1 MRILVT
7 GGAGFI
13 GSYLAES
20 LLDDGHE
27 VTVID
32 NLSTGSKDN
41 IAHLENNERFRFIE
55 GDILA
60 YKLMLKHVIECD
72 CIYHLAAAVGVKYV
86 LDNQLDSLITNV
98 RGTEILLDLAHVFKK
113 KVFFSSSSEVYG
125 KNGGSKSFKE
135 TDDRV
140 LGAVNISRWGY
151 AFSKGFDEF
160 LAVAY
165 YQSKGLPIVVG
176 RLFNI
181 CGPRQSPH
189 YGMVIPR
196 FVQQAIKNEPITV
209 YGDGKQVR
217 SFTYITDAVAAIKAI
232 MGEKEA
238 EGEVFN
244 IGSCESISIAELAE
258 KIRAFSNSSSEI
270 RFVPYEQAY
279 NNNFE
284 DMIYRVPDIS
294 KIEKLIGPFSKLK
307 LDEMIKDI
315 INHYRGN

>member
-1 MRILVT
+1 MRILLT

-13 GSYLAES
+13 GSHLAES
-20 LLDDGHE
+20 LLNDGHQ

-41 IAHLENNERFRFIE
+41 IAHLKNNDRFKFVE

-60 YKLMLKHVIECD
+60 YKLMLKYISECD

-98 RGTEILLDLAHVFKK
+98 RGTEIILDLAHVFKK

-125 KNGGSKSFKE
+125 KNGGTKTFKE
-135 TDDRV
+135 TDDRL

-160 LAVAY
+160 LAMAY
-165 YQSKGLPIVVG
+165 YQSKGLPVVVG

-196 FVQQAIKNEPITV
+196 FVQQALNNEPITV
-209 YGDGKQVR
+209 YGDGRQVR
-217 SFTYITDAVAAIKAI
+217 SFTYISDAVSAIKAI
-232 MGEKEA
+232 MEKEEA

-244 IGSCESISIAELAE
+244 IGSCESVRIAELAE
-258 KIRAFSNSSSEI
+258 KIKAYSRSSSEI
-270 RFVPYEQAY
+270 RFIPYEQAFD
-279 NNNFE
+279 NNFE
-284 DMIYRVPDIS
+284 DMFYRVPDIS
-294 KIEKLIGPFSKLK
+294 KLEKLIGPSSKLK
-307 LDEMIKDI
+307 LDEMIKEI

>member
-1 MRILVT
+1 MRILIT

-13 GSYLAES
+13 GSSLAQS
-20 LLDDGHE
+20 LLNDGHV

-32 NLSTGSKDN
+32 NLSTGSEDN
-41 IAHLENNERFRFIE
+41 ITELENNEKFRFVV
-55 GDILA
+55 GDILD
-60 YKLMLKHVIECD
+60 YKLMLKYVSECD

-98 RGTEILLDLAHVFKK
+98 RGTEIILDLAYVFKK
-113 KVFFSSSSEVYG
+113 KIFFSSSSEVYG
-125 KNGGSKSFKE
+125 KNGTLESFKE
-135 TDDRV
+135 TDDRI

-165 YQSKGLPIVVG
+165 HRSRGLPVVVG

-196 FVQQAIKNEPITV
+196 FIQQALKNEPITV
-209 YGDGKQVR
+209 YSDSKQVR

-232 MGEKEA
+232 MDKKEA
-238 EGEVFN
+238 HGEVFN
-244 IGSCESISIAELAE
+244 IGSYESISIGELAE
-258 KIRAFSNSSSEI
+258 KIKLFSNSSSEI
-270 RFVPYEQAY
+270 CFVPYEQAY
-279 NNNFE
+279 NNDFE
-284 DMIYRVPDIS
+284 DMFYRVPDIS
-294 KIEKLIGPFSKLK
+294 KIEELIGPVANLK
-307 LDEMIKDI
+307 LDEMIKGI
-315 INHYRGN
+315 INHFRGN

>member
-1 MRILVT
+1 MRILIT

-20 LLDDGHE
+20 LLNDGYE

-41 IAHLENNERFRFIE
+41 ISHLEINQRFKLVV
-55 GDILA
+55 GDILD
-60 YKLMLKHVIECD
+60 YKSMLKYVSECD
-72 CIYHLAAAVGVKYV
+72 CVYHLAAAVGVKYV
-86 LDNQLDSLITNV
+86 LENQLDSLITNV
-98 RGTEILLDLAHVFKK
+98 RGTEIVLDLAHVFNKK
-113 KVFFSSSSEVYG
+113 IFFSSSSEVYG

-135 TDDRV
+135 TDDRT

-165 YQSKGLPIVVG
+165 HRSKGLPVVVG

-181 CGPRQSPH
+181 CGPKQSPH

-196 FVQQAIKNEPITV
+196 FVQQALKNEPITV
-209 YGDGKQVR
+209 YGDGNQVR

-232 MGEKEA
+232 MAEKEA
-238 EGEVFN
+238 EGDVFN
-244 IGSCESISIAELAE
+244 IGSCESISILELAE
-258 KIRAFSNSSSEI
+258 KIKAFSHSSSQI
-270 RFVPYEQAY
+270 RLVPYEQAY
-279 NNNFE
+279 DHNFE
-284 DMIYRVPDIS
+284 DMFYRVPDIS
-294 KIEKLIGPFSKLK
+294 KIEKLIGPFANLK
-307 LDEMIKDI
+307 LDAMIEKI

>member
-1 MRILVT
+1 MRILLT

-13 GSYLAES
+13 GSYLSES
-20 LLDDGHE
+20 LLNDGHI

-32 NLSTGSKDN
+32 NLSTGSVHN
-41 IAHLENNERFRFIE
+41 IEHLNDSADFKFVQ
-55 GDILA
+55 GDILD
-60 YKLMLKHVIECD
+60 YKLMLKHISECD

-98 RGTEILLDLAHVFKK
+98 RGTEIVLDLAHVFQK

-125 KNGGSKSFKE
+125 KNGGSRSFKE
-135 TDDRV
+135 TDDRK

-165 YQSKGLPIVVG
+165 HRSKGLPVVVG

-181 CGPRQSPH
+181 CGPRQSAS

-196 FVQQAIKNEPITV
+196 FINQALKNEPITV
-209 YGDGKQVR
+209 FGDGKQVR
-217 SFTYITDAVAAIKAI
+217 SFTYITDAVVAIKEI
-232 MGEKEA
+232 MDKEEA
-238 EGEVFN
+238 QGEVFN
-244 IGSCESISIAELAE
+244 IGSCESISIADLAL
-258 KIRAFSNSSSEI
+258 KVKTLTNSSSRI
-270 RFVPYEQAY
+270 CFIPYSEAY

-284 DMIYRVPDIS
+284 DMFYRVPDIS
-294 KIEKLIGPFSKLK
+294 KIENLIGPFSKLK
-307 LDEMIKDI
+307 LDEMIKEI
-315 INHYRGN
+315 VNHYRGN

>member
-1 MRILVT
+1 MRILLT

-20 LLDDGHE
+20 LLNDGHG

-32 NLSTGSKDN
+32 NLSTGSEHN
-41 IAHLENNERFRFIE
+41 IAHLENNERFSLVV
-55 GDILA
+55 GDILD
-60 YKLMLKHVIECD
+60 YKLMLKYVSECD

-98 RGTEILLDLAHVFKK
+98 RGTEIVLDLAHVFKK

-125 KNGGSKSFKE
+125 KNGGLKSFKE
-135 TDDRV
+135 TDDRI

-165 YQSKGLPIVVG
+165 HRSKGLPIVVG

-238 EGEVFN
+238 EGGVFN
-244 IGSCESISIAELAE
+244 IGSCESISIAELAV

-270 RFVPYEQAY
+270 HFIPYEQAY

-284 DMIYRVPDIS
+284 DMFYRVPDIS
-294 KIEKLIGPFSKLK
+294 KIEKLIGPIAKLK
-307 LDEMIKDI
+307 LDEMIKEV